1 MIEALQNAPAFLGH
15 NRYQVAFEKLDWKRQ
30 IQVVLDVVGRQHLLR
45 DKTVGRST
53 KKARAEV
60 TYQAFKNLH
69 EQGFS
74 IKSVLNF
81 SQRHVQAL
89 VNQWM
94 EGGLAAATLQTR
106 FSILR
111 WFTAAIGKNG
121 MLKEPSEYGIPAD
134 SIKRVYVAVK
144 DKSWSAIDLS
154 FDELIKQIYDK
165 DPWVSMR
172 LELMDAFGL
181 RIQEATLLQPAAADG
196 GSVLRV
202 EMGTKG
208 GRSRLV
214 QIQSAKQRD
223 VLNRAKSIAHL
234 SETRNLIPSG
244 KILAQ
249 ALARAYYICG
259 LFGITK
265 NGMEI
270 TPHGLRAGFANDRY
284 EQLSGMPSTVRGT
297 PEKFDPEKDRLARE
311 TVSRELGHSRLS
323 ITGAYTGA
331 RVRGRPK
338 AVPKNDGDDTAEI
351 C

>member
-1 MIEALQNAPAFLGH
+1 
-15 NRYQVAFEKLDWKRQ
+15 
-30 IQVVLDVVGRQHLLR
+30 
-45 DKTVGRST
+45 
-53 KKARAEV
+53 
-60 TYQAFKNLH
+60 
-69 EQGFS
+69 
-74 IKSVLNF
+74 
-81 SQRHVQAL
+81 
-89 VNQWM
+89 
-94 EGGLAAATLQTR
+94 
-106 FSILR
+106 
-111 WFTAAIGKNG
+111 

-196 GSVLRV
+196 GSILRV

-214 QIQSAKQRD
+214 QIQTAKQRD

-244 KILAQ
+244 KTLAQ

-311 TVSRELGHSRLS
+311 IVSRELGHSRLS

-338 AVPKNDGDDTAEI
+338 AVPKDEGDDTAEI